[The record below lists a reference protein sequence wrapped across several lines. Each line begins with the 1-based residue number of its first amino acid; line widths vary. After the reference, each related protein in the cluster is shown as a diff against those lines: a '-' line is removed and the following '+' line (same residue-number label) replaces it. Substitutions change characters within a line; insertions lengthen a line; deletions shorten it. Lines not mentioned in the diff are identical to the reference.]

1 MIENV
6 VNPMETQNEIPSA
19 QETFMKFQCR
29 ARQMIMRDNL
39 GQPDDSI
46 TPTIY
51 LKGNIKPITKIIT
64 LIHKLPE
71 YSALSEL
78 MHIARKT
85 NDPSQRRDQAVKLLS
100 ASYYQKHREF
110 TDVLTATFA
119 PNSNLAEILISV
131 GSCRLLFD
139 AYSHRF
145 ERNFTVNKLERSEF
159 LFRSTIMHNQLFNPN
174 LHPETIVLSFSPEW
188 EAIEHE

>member
-1 MIENV
+1 MIENFA
-6 VNPMETQNEIPSA
+6 NPIDTQNKIPSP
-19 QETFMKFQCR
+19 QEAFMKFQCR

-39 GQPDDSI
+39 GRPDASI

-51 LKGNIKPITKIIT
+51 LKGNTKPITEIIT
-64 LIHKLPE
+64 LMHKLPE

-110 TDVLTATFA
+110 TDVLTATFT
-119 PNSNLAEILISV
+119 PNSNLAETLISE

-139 AYSHRF
+139 AHSHKF
-145 ERNFTVNKLERSEF
+145 ESTFTVNKLERSEF

-174 LHPETIVLSFSPEW
+174 LHPETIILSFSPGW
-188 EAIEHE
+188 EENGA

>member
-1 MIENV
+1 MIENIIDSSEKP
-6 VNPMETQNEIPSA
+6 NKIPSP
-19 QETFMKFQCR
+19 QEKFIKFQCR

-39 GQPDDSI
+39 GRPDDSI

-51 LKGNIKPITKIIT
+51 LKENTKPITKIIT

-100 ASYYQKHREF
+100 ASYYQKNREF
-110 TDVLTATFA
+110 TDVLTATFT
-119 PNSNLAEILISV
+119 PNSNLAETLISE

-139 AYSHRF
+139 AYSHKF
-145 ERNFTVNKLERSEF
+145 ESTFTVNKLERSEF
-159 LFRSTIMHNQLFNPN
+159 LFRSTIIHNQLFNPN
-174 LHPETIVLSFSPEW
+174 LHPETIILSFSPVW
-188 EAIEHE
+188 EESEA

>member
-1 MIENV
+1 MIENIA
-6 VNPMETQNEIPSA
+6 NPIETQNKIPSL
-19 QETFMKFQCR
+19 QEKFMKFQCR

-39 GQPDDSI
+39 GRPDASI

-51 LKGNIKPITKIIT
+51 LKGNTKPITEIIT

-110 TDVLTATFA
+110 TDVLTATFT
-119 PNSNLAEILISV
+119 PNSNLAETLMSE

-139 AYSHRF
+139 AHSHKF
-145 ERNFTVNKLERSEF
+145 ESTFTVNKLERSEF

-174 LHPETIVLSFSPEW
+174 LHPETIILSFSPGW
-188 EAIEHE
+188 EENGA

>member
-1 MIENV
+1 M
-6 VNPMETQNEIPSA
+6 
-19 QETFMKFQCR
+19 
-29 ARQMIMRDNL
+29 
-39 GQPDDSI
+39 
-46 TPTIY
+46 
-51 LKGNIKPITKIIT
+51 
-64 LIHKLPE
+64 HKLPE

-110 TDVLTATFA
+110 TDVLTATFT
-119 PNSNLAEILISV
+119 PNSNLAETLISE

-139 AYSHRF
+139 AHSHKF
-145 ERNFTVNKLERSEF
+145 ESIFTVNKLERSEF

-174 LHPETIVLSFSPEW
+174 LHPETVILSFSPGW
-188 EAIEHE
+188 EENGS

>member
-1 MIENV
+1 MIENII
-6 VNPMETQNEIPSA
+6 NSTEIPNNIPSP
-19 QETFMKFQCR
+19 QEKFMKFQCR

-39 GQPDDSI
+39 GRPDDSI

-51 LKGNIKPITKIIT
+51 LKGNTKPITKIIT

-139 AYSHRF
+139 AYSHKF
-145 ERNFTVNKLERSEF
+145 ESNFTVNNLERSEF

-174 LHPETIVLSFSPEW
+174 LHPETIVLSFSPQW
-188 EAIEHE
+188 EKN

>member
-1 MIENV
+1 MIENIA
-6 VNPMETQNEIPSA
+6 NPIETQNKIPSP
-19 QETFMKFQCR
+19 QEKFMKFQCR

-39 GQPDDSI
+39 GRPDASI

-51 LKGNIKPITKIIT
+51 LKGNTKPITKIIT
-64 LIHKLPE
+64 LMHKLPE

-110 TDVLTATFA
+110 TDVLTATFT
-119 PNSNLAEILISV
+119 PNSNLAETLISE

-139 AYSHRF
+139 AHSHKF
-145 ERNFTVNKLERSEF
+145 ESTFTVNKLERSEF

-174 LHPETIVLSFSPEW
+174 LHPETIILSFSPGW
-188 EAIEHE
+188 EENGA

>member
-1 MIENV
+1 MIENIA
-6 VNPMETQNEIPSA
+6 NPIETQNKIPSP
-19 QETFMKFQCR
+19 QEKFMKFQCR

-39 GQPDDSI
+39 GRPDDSI

-51 LKGNIKPITKIIT
+51 LKENTKPITKIIT

-100 ASYYQKHREF
+100 ASYYQKNREF
-110 TDVLTATFA
+110 TDVLTATFT
-119 PNSNLAEILISV
+119 PNSNLAETLISE

-139 AYSHRF
+139 AYSHKF
-145 ERNFTVNKLERSEF
+145 ESTFTVNKLERSEF
-159 LFRSTIMHNQLFNPN
+159 LFRSTIIHNQLFNPN
-174 LHPETIVLSFSPEW
+174 LHPETIILSFSPVW
-188 EAIEHE
+188 EENEA

>member
-1 MIENV
+1 MIENIT
-6 VNPMETQNEIPSA
+6 NPIETQNKIPSP
-19 QETFMKFQCR
+19 QEKFMKFQCR

-39 GQPDDSI
+39 GRPDASI

-51 LKGNIKPITKIIT
+51 LKGNTKPITKIIT
-64 LIHKLPE
+64 LMHKLPE

-110 TDVLTATFA
+110 TDVLTATFT
-119 PNSNLAEILISV
+119 PNSNLAETLISE

-139 AYSHRF
+139 AHSHKF
-145 ERNFTVNKLERSEF
+145 ESTFTVNKLERSEF
-159 LFRSTIMHNQLFNPN
+159 LFRSTIMLNQLFNPN
-174 LHPETIVLSFSPEW
+174 LHPETIILSFSPGW
-188 EAIEHE
+188 EENGA

>member
-1 MIENV
+1 MIENIA
-6 VNPMETQNEIPSA
+6 NPIETQNKIPSP
-19 QETFMKFQCR
+19 QEKFMKFQCR

-39 GQPDDSI
+39 GRPDASI

-51 LKGNIKPITKIIT
+51 LKGNTKPITEIIT
-64 LIHKLPE
+64 LMHKLPE

-110 TDVLTATFA
+110 TDVLTATFT
-119 PNSNLAEILISV
+119 PNSNLAETLISE

-139 AYSHRF
+139 AHSHKF
-145 ERNFTVNKLERSEF
+145 ESTFTVNKLERSEF

-174 LHPETIVLSFSPEW
+174 LHPETIILSFSPGW
-188 EAIEHE
+188 EENGA

>member
-1 MIENV
+1 MIENIA
-6 VNPMETQNEIPSA
+6 NPIETQNKIPSPH
-19 QETFMKFQCR
+19 EKFMKFQCR

-39 GQPDDSI
+39 GRPDDSI

-51 LKGNIKPITKIIT
+51 LKENTKPITKIIT

-110 TDVLTATFA
+110 TDVLTATFT
-119 PNSNLAEILISV
+119 PNSNLAETLISE

-139 AYSHRF
+139 AYSHKF
-145 ERNFTVNKLERSEF
+145 ESTFTVNKLERSEF
-159 LFRSTIMHNQLFNPN
+159 LFRSTIIHNQLFNPN
-174 LHPETIVLSFSPEW
+174 LHPETIILSFSPVW
-188 EAIEHE
+188 EENEA